1 MWPLSKSNTKASSRT
16 QMDLKEVRDGILV
29 LLKNEYRL
37 VIETSAI
44 NFELKSEA
52 EQDVIID
59 GFQSF
64 LNSLPNQI
72 QILVRVRE
80 VDLDQY
86 LETLSQST
94 NGEKTKIYQEQI
106 KNYCEFIK
114 NLVAGNKILS
124 RHFYLVISYHQTGG
138 KADFELAK
146 AQLHLTK
153 DLVIKGLE
161 KLGMKAKA
169 LDSLGYLDLFYRF
182 YNPSQIKTQELKHQT
197 LQALVEQN
205 YV

>member
-16 QMDLKEVRDGILV
+16 QLDLKEVRDGILV
-29 LLKNEYRL
+29 LPKNEYRL

-106 KNYCEFIK
+106 KNYCQFIK

-124 RHFYLVISYHQTGG
+124 RHFYLVISYHQAGG

-161 KLGMKAKA
+161 KLGMKAKS

>member
-1 MWPLSKSNTKASSRT
+1 MWPLSKSRNKISSRR
-16 QMDLKEVRDGILV
+16 QIEIKEVRDGILV
-29 LLKNEYRL
+29 LPKNEFRL

-64 LNSLPNQI
+64 LNSLPNKI

-86 LETLSQST
+86 LETLSEHT
-94 NGEKTKIYQEQI
+94 NGEKTKIYQQQI

-114 NLVAGNKILS
+114 NLVSGNKILS
-124 RHFYLVISYHQTGG
+124 RHFYLVISYHQQGG

-182 YNPSQIKTQELKHQT
+182 YNPNQIKTQELKHQT
-197 LQALVEQN
+197 LKALLEHD